1 MSNTETVVGITEE
14 LQPCP
19 STEVVYAWGEAED
32 EPETDDLPSG
42 VSYRPMIAVTALAAV
57 ALAIAALA
65 AVVVLVTPMRANH
78 YDLRPLPVQAAPA
91 LKPAPASPPILLEEK
106 CSNSLPEFPRV
117 WRTMAQCF
125 VSM

>member
-42 VSYRPMIAVTALAAV
+42 VRLQADDRGYRTG
-57 ALAIAALA
+57 
-65 AVVVLVTPMRANH
+65 
-78 YDLRPLPVQAAPA
+78 
-91 LKPAPASPPILLEEK
+91 
-106 CSNSLPEFPRV
+106 
-117 WRTMAQCF
+117 
-125 VSM
+125 

>member
-42 VSYRPMIAVTALAAV
+42 VSYL
-57 ALAIAALA
+57 
-65 AVVVLVTPMRANH
+65 
-78 YDLRPLPVQAAPA
+78 QADDRGYRTG
-91 LKPAPASPPILLEEK
+91 SG
-106 CSNSLPEFPRV
+106 CTGDSRSSGRGGPRN
-117 WRTMAQCF
+117 ADAG
-125 VSM
+125 